1 MDIQTILKQV
11 APTVATALL
20 GPLGGVAIGAIGN
33 VLGVSEPTQEK
44 IAAAIQ
50 QGQMT
55 PEQVTALKELE
66 LKFKAD
72 EAERGF
78 RYAELA
84 YKDTADARSL
94 AASTHAITPAILTW
108 VVVVLCLGLEGSM
121 IFGFTPKG
129 LDDIVLGRVMG
140 TLDSALMLVLGFWF
154 GSSHGSQNK
163 DALLAQK

>member
-1 MDIQTILKQV
+1 MDWQSLIKQV

-20 GPLGGVAIGAIGN
+20 GPMGGVAIGALGN

-66 LKFKAD
+66 LKFKAE

>member
-1 MDIQTILKQV
+1 MDWQALIKQV
-11 APTVATALL
+11 APTVATALM
-20 GPLGGVAIGAIGN
+20 GPLGGVAVGALGN
-33 VLGVSEPTQEK
+33 ILGVSEPTQEK

-55 PEQVTALKELE
+55 PEQVSALKELE
-66 LKFKAD
+66 LKYKAE

-84 YKDTADARSL
+84 YQDTKDARSL
-94 AASTHAITPAILTW
+94 AASTHAITPAVLTW

>member
-1 MDIQTILKQV
+1 MDWQSLIKQV
-11 APTVATALL
+11 APTVATALV
-20 GPLGGVAIGAIGN
+20 GPLGGVAIGALGN

-55 PEQVTALKELE
+55 PEQISALKELE
-66 LKFKAD
+66 LKYQAE